1 MRTDDAFWVVRC
13 SRDFDFLPTYQG
25 GLRARGFRLGEF
37 VKARLSSEG
46 EHDRGSWRAYVEK
59 SVHRASHFVSKD
71 VALATLAKCLP
82 AWTAFFEVVYVTVTV
97 QWSAK

>member
-1 MRTDDAFWVVRC
+1 MRIDDAFWVVRC

-25 GLRARGFRLGEF
+25 GLRTRGFRLGEF
-37 VKARLSSEG
+37 VKARL
-46 EHDRGSWRAYVEK
+46 EHDWGQRAFVEK
-59 SVHRASHFVSKD
+59 SVHHASHFASKE

-82 AWTAFFEVVYVTVTV
+82 AWTAFFEAVYVNVTV